1 MTDTSAEDASPIER
15 PNRWSWL
22 VDPLQ
27 TVGFAVAGVTV
38 ALLAS
43 GVLVAALGYDALA
56 VYSAIWRGAFED
68 SYAFAEVLLKA
79 TPLILVGSGLAV
91 AFSGSVWNIGAEGQF
106 YMGTIAASVVA
117 LYVSLPGW
125 LHLPLVLLAGVVAGA
140 AWGALAGYL
149 KARFGASEIVTTIM
163 LNYLSFTLSSYLVT
177 GPMIEKA
184 GSYPQSRPI
193 PATAELLRFLPP
205 TRLHLGLILAV
216 ILAVACYL
224 LIFRT
229 SAGYR
234 VRAVG
239 FNPEAAKYAG
249 IDVNYNVTLVMAISG
264 GLAGLAGAVDLTGL
278 THRLYATVSPGYGFD
293 GIAVALMA
301 GNNPLGVLLSGLFFG
316 ALRSGSET
324 MQITA
329 KVPSVLVFAIQ
340 GMAIFAIVIA
350 GVLRLRWAQRRERA
364 SSRALSLSLSTSA
377 GRQPA
382 P

>member
-1 MTDTSAEDASPIER
+1 MTHTPAPDAPPIE
-15 PNRWSWL
+15 PPKPWSWL
-22 VDPLQ
+22 VELLQ
-27 TVGFAVAGVTV
+27 SVGFAAAGVAV
-38 ALLAS
+38 ALAAS
-43 GVLVAALGYDALA
+43 GLLVAALGYDALA
-56 VYSAIWRGAFED
+56 VYRAIWRGAFED
-68 SYAFAEVLLKA
+68 SYSFAEVLLQA

-91 AFSGSVWNIGAEGQF
+91 AFRGSVWNIGAEGQI

-125 LHLPLVLLAGVVAGA
+125 QHLPLVLLTGVIAGA
-140 AWGALAGYL
+140 GWGALAGYL

-177 GPMIEKA
+177 GPMIEKV

-193 PATAELLRFLPP
+193 PSTAELLRFLPP
-205 TRLHLGLILAV
+205 TRLHIGLILAV

-224 LIFRT
+224 FIFRT
-229 SAGYR
+229 SAGYA

-239 FNPEAAKYAG
+239 FNPQAAQYAG
-249 IDVNYNVTLVMAISG
+249 IDVNRNVTLVMAISG
-264 GLAGLAGAVDLTGL
+264 GLAGLAGAVQLTGL

-316 ALRSGSET
+316 ALRSGSDA

-340 GMAIFAIVIA
+340 GLAIFAIVTA
-350 GVLRLRWAQRRERA
+350 GVLRLRWEQRRERA
-364 SSRALSLSLSTSA
+364 SSRALSRSTLA
-377 GRQPA
+377 GPQPA